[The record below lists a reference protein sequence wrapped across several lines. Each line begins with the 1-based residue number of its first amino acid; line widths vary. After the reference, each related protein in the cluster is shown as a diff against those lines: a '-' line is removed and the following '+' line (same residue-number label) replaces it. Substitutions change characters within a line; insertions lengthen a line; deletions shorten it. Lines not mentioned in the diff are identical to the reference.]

1 MKTMYAVVLAL
12 LSLSV
17 IGCGPSAEQ
26 KKMVNNLTAEVKTM
40 ADNAKS
46 SLGQLEGVAGE
57 ITAAV
62 AGADTL
68 AKKYPKQAAEIT
80 DAVNKLNAAKDRVMS
95 VKDQVN
101 KWLATFKVP
110 DLASMDFDKV
120 MAKLKEDKDQ
130 LTTAKSEI
138 EGALSAATTALEG
151 YKNLAAS
158 LMTKVEAKKK

>member
-1 MKTMYAVVLAL
+1 MKTMFAFAIVL

-26 KKMVNNLTAEVKTM
+26 KKMVDELTAEVKTM

-46 SLGQLEGVAGE
+46 SLDQLEGIAGE

-62 AGADTL
+62 TGADTL
-68 AKKYPKQAAEIT
+68 AKKYPKQEAAIT
-80 DAVNKLNAAKDRVMS
+80 EAVNKLNAAKDRIMS

-101 KWLATFKVP
+101 SWLAAFKVP
-110 DLASMDFDKV
+110 DLATMSFDKV

-138 EGALSAATTALEG
+138 EGALSAATTALDG
-151 YKNLAAS
+151 YKNLAES
-158 LMTKVEAKKK
+158 LMTKVAARKK